1 MVFQMVALL
10 AAPTEIQTVVN
21 LVVSMELRRA
31 ALSVPLLVVMWV
43 ALMEILWVVHSVTHL
58 VVYLAVRKVYWM
70 VAQMA
75 DSMVVM
81 LAAC

>member
-1 MVFQMVALL
+1 MKVEKRVDTMESL
-10 AAPTEIQTVVN
+10 TVVQ
-21 LVVSMELRRA
+21 S
-31 ALSVPLLVVMWV
+31 
-43 ALMEILWVVHSVTHL
+43 
-58 VVYLAVRKVYWM
+58 VVYLAVRKVYGM